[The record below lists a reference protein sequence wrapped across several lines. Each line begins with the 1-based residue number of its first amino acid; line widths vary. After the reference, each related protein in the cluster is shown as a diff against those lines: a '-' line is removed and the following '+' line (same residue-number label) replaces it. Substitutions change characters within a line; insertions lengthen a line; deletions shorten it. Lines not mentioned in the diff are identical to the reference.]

1 MAAGLAQH
9 RDRDLHARPAHD
21 PLLERP
27 LDAEVRA
34 TGVAHGGDADAEG
47 RVEVPD
53 RLVEAVRER
62 LLHQPPDVHVTKHD
76 VHVRVEEAGKE
87 RRAGDVDLLV
97 AVQPDADLGDR
108 SVDHRDVGFGDR
120 RPRSVEDPSPGEY
133 RPHLG
138 SFRSLVQE
146 GQAYRRG

>member
-1 MAAGLAQH
+1 MS
-9 RDRDLHARPAHD
+9 
-21 PLLERP
+21 
-27 LDAEVRA
+27 
-34 TGVAHGGDADAEG
+34 T
-47 RVEVPD
+47 
-53 RLVEAVRER
+53 
-62 LLHQPPDVHVTKHD
+62 
-76 VHVRVEEAGKE
+76 HVRIEEAREE